1 MSADHETHPAL
12 IDHFSYDN
20 RSVAKFVWATIIWG
34 IVGLLVG
41 VIIALQLSGMG
52 TTWGYKFLNQEY
64 LAFGRLRPLHTNAVI
79 FAFTGNAIF
88 AGVYYSIQR
97 LLKAR
102 LFSDALTNFHFW
114 GWQGIIVSAAI
125 TLPMGITSSKEYA
138 ELEWP
143 IDIVIAL
150 VWVAF
155 CINVFGTIWKR
166 RERHLYVAIW
176 FYIST
181 LVGIAML
188 HIVNSLAIPVSGTK
202 SYSIFAGQQDAL
214 VQWWYGHNAVAFFLT
229 TPLLGL
235 MYYFLPKAAERPV
248 YSYKLSIIHFWSLVF
263 IYIWAGPHHLLHSSL
278 PNWAQTLGVV
288 FSIMLWAPS
297 WGGMINGLLTL
308 RGAFDKV
315 RQSAVLKFFVVAV
328 TFYGMSTFEGPLMSL
343 RSVNALSHNTDWTIG
358 HVHSGALG
366 WVGFIIFGMLY
377 WIVPKLYQRK
387 KLYSEGMANFHFW
400 FATVG
405 IVLYIITMWIAG
417 IWQGAMWFQ
426 FTDDGRLMY
435 SDWMEILDK
444 SKFFYALRTV
454 GGTMYLVG
462 AIMCLYNLVKTAK
475 MGACVDEAVSAP
487 PLAAELPADVLIGEA
502 MKEQGGEKVNAL
514 HALVE
519 RWPTLLIV
527 LTTVGL
533 AVGGIAE
540 IVPNLVQGA
549 AAPKLAQVKPYTP
562 LELHGRDIYIREGCV
577 SCHTQMVRTLRA
589 DTVRYGEAQGMQ
601 VPSYTRPGEGIY
613 DRPFLWGSKRT
624 GPDLMREGIIRPDA
638 MWHYK
643 HMYDPQITSENSIMP
658 VYPHLYT
665 NDMDLETLPAKIQ
678 TLAAAPMFHPYE
690 EEKIHAVSLAQ
701 QQAQVISA
709 GLMKDLDQQDVE
721 LFPTPENLA
730 NKEIIALIAYLQRL
744 GTDITK

>member
-1 MSADHETHPAL
+1 MSAEHATHPAL
-12 IDHFSYDN
+12 VEHFSYDN
-20 RSVAKFVWATIIWG
+20 RWVAKFVWATIIWG

-52 TTWGYKFLNQEY
+52 TVWGPDWLNQEW

-102 LFSDALTNFHFW
+102 LFSDKLTGIHFW
-114 GWQGIIVSAAI
+114 GWQAIIVSAAI
-125 TLPMGITSSKEYA
+125 TLPLGITSSKEYA

-143 IDIVIAL
+143 IDIVITL

-188 HIVNSLAIPVSGTK
+188 HIVNSLAIPVSSFK

-263 IYIWAGPHHLLHSSL
+263 IYIWAGPHHLLHTSL
-278 PNWAQTLGVV
+278 PSWAQTLGVV

-343 RSVNALSHNTDWTIG
+343 RSVNALAHNTDWTIG

-366 WVGFIIFGMLY
+366 WVGFIVFGMLY
-377 WIVPKLYQRK
+377 WIVPKLYRVE
-387 KLYSEGMANFHFW
+387 KLHSDNLANYHFW
-400 FATVG
+400 MATVG
-405 IVLYIITMWIAG
+405 IILYVVTMWIAG
-417 IWQGAMWFQ
+417 IMQGMMWFFQ
-426 FTDDGRLMY
+426 FTDDGRLAY

-444 SKFFYALRTV
+444 SKFFTRCER
-454 GGTMYLVG
+454 LVVHCILL
-462 AIMCLYNLVKTAK
+462 APSCVSTILCAQLVPAHVSMKQ
-475 MGACVDEAVSAP
+475 SAP
-487 PLAAELPADVLIGEA
+487 HPSR
-502 MKEQGGEKVNAL
+502 QSQ
-514 HALVE
+514 
-519 RWPTLLIV
+519 
-527 LTTVGL
+527 
-533 AVGGIAE
+533 
-540 IVPNLVQGA
+540 VQM
-549 AAPKLAQVKPYTP
+549 
-562 LELHGRDIYIREGCV
+562 
-577 SCHTQMVRTLRA
+577 S
-589 DTVRYGEAQGMQ
+589 
-601 VPSYTRPGEGIY
+601 
-613 DRPFLWGSKRT
+613 
-624 GPDLMREGIIRPDA
+624 
-638 MWHYK
+638 
-643 HMYDPQITSENSIMP
+643 
-658 VYPHLYT
+658 
-665 NDMDLETLPAKIQ
+665 
-678 TLAAAPMFHPYE
+678 
-690 EEKIHAVSLAQ
+690 
-701 QQAQVISA
+701 
-709 GLMKDLDQQDVE
+709 
-721 LFPTPENLA
+721 
-730 NKEIIALIAYLQRL
+730 
-744 GTDITK
+744 